1 MLSLFL
7 DALTRGG
14 PSGLPRPIEL
24 HAHDPIRYVGDML
37 AWVHQAIAAE
47 CEFLESLFGLSGRER
62 MVGSVRSFGGSEEEE
77 WVRELLN
84 STVGKLC
91 VPLKVSLLVAHR
103 WDGAECLCL
112 YRSACYRL
120 FVLRRIVLP
129 LTRWP
134 IYSSITCL
142 RCSGQSGTNL
152 FSRKHYKSKQFVLEM
167 RLLELLCRITEASYK
182 VFFDTIEAQGRALLR
197 IPLVSPSIHIYRSEG
212 KSVVFRT
219 LMTCL
224 LGHPTS

>member
-47 CEFLESLFGLSGRER
+47 CEFLESLFGLSGRAR

-77 WVRELLN
+77 WMRELLN

-91 VPLKVSLLVAHR
+91 MPLKVSLLVAHR
-103 WDGAECLCL
+103 WIGAECLCL
-112 YRSACYRL
+112 YRSACYTL
-120 FVLRRIVLP
+120 FVLRRIVLR

-134 IYSSITCL
+134 IYSNIICL

-152 FSRKHYKSKQFVLEM
+152 SSQERYKSKQVGARNRAF
-167 RLLELLCRITEASYK
+167 RI
-182 VFFDTIEAQGRALLR
+182 IL
-197 IPLVSPSIHIYRSEG
+197 
-212 KSVVFRT
+212 
-219 LMTCL
+219 
-224 LGHPTS
+224 